1 MIIGFM
7 MLIWKINREIVLK
20 VTYMKI
26 IICIVMDSL
35 YTIYKLILNK
45 INALYVVIKENKNL
59 LKING
64 TIIYV

>member
-1 MIIGFM
+1 
-7 MLIWKINREIVLK
+7 
-20 VTYMKI
+20 MKT